1 MRVLHVRPVRGSTTG
16 FCEMYFATA
25 ARWGNGNGLL
35 RRVFNSTRTASTT
48 SSPQQLVPK
57 EVKLIRRERTLRLE
71 YEDGKVHLLPAEFL
85 RVYSQSALGEGR
97 VVSGRRLVNI
107 MNVEV
112 IGNYGLRFDFD
123 DLHGS
128 GIYTW
133 ETLRTMGDSKFS
145 MMREYVKSLR
155 KVNKKRDPLRARL
168 EVKAR

>member
-1 MRVLHVRPVRGSTTG
+1 
-16 FCEMYFATA
+16 MYLPTA
-25 ARWGNGNGLL
+25 ARRGNGNGLL
-35 RRVFNSTRTASTT
+35 RRVLNSTRTASTT
-48 SSPQQLVPK
+48 SSPKQLVPK
-57 EVKLIRRERTLRLE
+57 EVKLLRKERTLRLE

-85 RVYSQSALGEGR
+85 RVHSQSALGEGR

-133 ETLRTMGDSKFS
+133 ETLRTMGDSKFA
-145 MMREYVKSLR
+145 MMREYVRSLK
-155 KVNKKRDPLRARL
+155 KVNKKRDPLRAKMAGRS
-168 EVKAR
+168 R

>member
-1 MRVLHVRPVRGSTTG
+1 LPCC
-16 FCEMYFATA
+16 F
-25 ARWGNGNGLL
+25 
-35 RRVFNSTRTASTT
+35 
-48 SSPQQLVPK
+48 PK
-57 EVKLIRRERTLRLE
+57 KKTLRLE

-85 RVYSQSALGEGR
+85 RVHSQSALGEGR

-133 ETLRTMGDSKFS
+133 ETLRTMGDSKFA
-145 MMREYVKSLR
+145 MMREYVRSLK
-155 KVNKKRDPLRARL
+155 KVNKKRDPLRAKMAGRS
-168 EVKAR
+168 R